1 MRSIIKHLAMPAL
14 LVLLV
19 ATITACN
26 KENLESEK
34 AFHVLINGYNGGS
47 NPLRVT
53 IDTTK
58 FNHNNYLI
66 KPTAIIG
73 FNVAYTYWSQ
83 KERLVNI
90 IDTVTK
96 KVILSKPLPATGTKA
111 NFNFIYLD
119 NALVEVN
126 PPAANPATNKLGFYM
141 QYTVDNTPFDI
152 FISRTDA
159 TTGTEYRQYLA
170 RDVKPKNWIYVD
182 YIPTA
187 DFANVNFL
195 NTSTIL
201 FTKAGTTDQWA
212 FMDSESMS
220 KISATGLNLPLAG
233 EKGLV
238 QPYFLIPGPRMLEYA
253 RLFFSPDRN

>member
-1 MRSIIKHLAMPAL
+1 MPAL
-14 LVLLV
+14 LTLLV
-19 ATITACN
+19 MTIAACN
-26 KENLESEK
+26 KKSLESEK
-34 AFHVLINGYNGGS
+34 AFHVLINGYNGSS
-47 NPLRVT
+47 NALRVT

-126 PPAANPATNKLGFYM
+126 LPAANPATNKLGFYM
-141 QYTVDNTPFDI
+141 QYTVDDAPFDI

-159 TTGTEYRQYLA
+159 TTGIEYRQYLTKNA
-170 RDVKPKNWIYVD
+170 KPKTWIYVD
-182 YIPTA
+182 YVPTA
-187 DFANVNFL
+187 DFANVNLL
-195 NTSTIL
+195 NSSTIF

-212 FMDSESMS
+212 FQDSEAMS
-220 KISATGLNLPLAG
+220 KTSASGLNLPLSG

-238 QPYFLIPGPRMLEYA
+238 QPYFLIPGPLRLEYS